1 MNDTFTKSLTTL
13 LPQVITLRRDLHAHP
28 ETAFN
33 EHRTAAKVA
42 EWLKRLPNIKIRTGV
57 AGTGIVADIGADRPG
72 PCLALRADMDAL
84 PMDDL
89 CGKPHASTIPGFCH
103 ACGHDGH
110 TACLAGAATLLTA
123 FPERAV
129 GPIRLIFQPAEEKI
143 GGAQRMIQEGAL
155 ADPQPKAIFG
165 LHCFPQLALGT
176 VGALAGPAL
185 ASTDTINITI
195 KGRSTHAA
203 MPHKGIDPIFVAAHT
218 ITALQGYVA
227 RMRPPFEPTLLT
239 IGNLHAGT
247 THNIIPDTA
256 TMNGTLRAYS
266 QEDRDAAKGAIRQI
280 ATHTAAAFG
289 ATAEVEIDEGYPVTF
304 NNPDLTTYALN
315 TARQALGPDN
325 ATTNVARGMGGEDF
339 SYYAQKIPGCFIR
352 LGTTPRDVTDPVTVH
367 NSAFDFNDD
376 ALATGITL
384 LCALVW
390 SWPGTTPTSDP
401 A

>member
-129 GPIRLIFQPAEEKI
+129 GPIRLIF
-143 GGAQRMIQEGAL
+143 
-155 ADPQPKAIFG
+155 
-165 LHCFPQLALGT
+165 
-176 VGALAGPAL
+176 
-185 ASTDTINITI
+185 
-195 KGRSTHAA
+195 
-203 MPHKGIDPIFVAAHT
+203 
-218 ITALQGYVA
+218 
-227 RMRPPFEPTLLT
+227 
-239 IGNLHAGT
+239 
-247 THNIIPDTA
+247 
-256 TMNGTLRAYS
+256 
-266 QEDRDAAKGAIRQI
+266 
-280 ATHTAAAFG
+280 
-289 ATAEVEIDEGYPVTF
+289 
-304 NNPDLTTYALN
+304 
-315 TARQALGPDN
+315 
-325 ATTNVARGMGGEDF
+325 
-339 SYYAQKIPGCFIR
+339 
-352 LGTTPRDVTDPVTVH
+352 
-367 NSAFDFNDD
+367 
-376 ALATGITL
+376 
-384 LCALVW
+384 
-390 SWPGTTPTSDP
+390 
-401 A
+401 